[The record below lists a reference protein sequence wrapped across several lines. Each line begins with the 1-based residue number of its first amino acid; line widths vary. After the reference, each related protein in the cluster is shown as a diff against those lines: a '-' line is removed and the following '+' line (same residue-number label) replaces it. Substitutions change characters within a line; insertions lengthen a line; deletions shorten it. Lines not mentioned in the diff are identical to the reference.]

1 MARHH
6 HRRCRRRRD
15 GGGGW
20 RITTTAGKKSARKGK
35 SAAPP
40 RQSPS
45 GGGGGGGDG
54 GGGGSSSNAAKKQN
68 QSMKSGGSKGVSEG
82 SAYQT
87 ETRKIILSLNKVRK
101 VTPQGKELIK
111 NINLGMY
118 LGAKIGI
125 LGANGAGKST
135 LMRILAGQDTAPMG
149 TFT

>member
-1 MARHH
+1 M
-6 HRRCRRRRD
+6 
-15 GGGGW
+15 
-20 RITTTAGKKSARKGK
+20 ITTAGKKSARKGK

-54 GGGGSSSNAAKKQN
+54 GSSSSSSSSSAAKKQN
-68 QSMKSGGSKGVSEG
+68 QSMMKSRVGKGVSEG

-125 LGANGAGKST
+125 LGANGAEINVDADFGWT
-135 LMRILAGQDTAPMG
+135 RHRFRWGH
-149 TFT
+149 FT